1 MLIDYTEMNG
11 RQATAVAKLM
21 EVYAEHFP
29 GEDFY
34 IAQNEKSSTV
44 YMGLENIGICPF
56 VDSDGDVVFEV
67 FDFQNGGTEEFST
80 VEEAYE
86 HYEELNAISS
96 DGREGR

>member
-1 MLIDYTEMNG
+1 MLIDYTRMNG
-11 RQATAVAKLM
+11 RQATAVTKLM

-34 IAQNEKSSTV
+34 IAENETTGQV

-56 VDSDGDVVFEV
+56 VSGGDVFFEV
-67 FDFQNGGTEEFST
+67 FDFENGGVKEFST

-86 HYEELNAISS
+86 HYNELNAISS

>member
-1 MLIDYTEMNG
+1 MLIDYTRMNG

-21 EVYAEHFP
+21 EVYAEKFP

-34 IAQNEKSSTV
+34 IAENEKSGIV
-44 YMGLENIGICPF
+44 YMGLENVAICPF
-56 VDSDGDVVFEV
+56 VKGDDVFFEV
-67 FDFQNGGTEEFST
+67 FDFQDGGTEEFST

-86 HYEELNAISS
+86 HLDELNAVSS

>member
-11 RQATAVAKLM
+11 RKAMAVAKLM

-34 IAQNEKSSTV
+34 IAENQTSGTV
-44 YMGLENIGICPF
+44 YMGLENVGICPF

-67 FDFQNGGTEEFST
+67 FDFVDGGTEEFET
-80 VEEAYE
+80 VDEAYE
-86 HYEELNAISS
+86 HLDELNA
-96 DGREGR
+96 RELED

>member
-29 GEDFY
+29 GETFY
-34 IAQNEKSSTV
+34 IAENETSGTV
-44 YMGLENIGICPF
+44 YMGLENVGICPF

-67 FDFQNGGTEEFST
+67 FDFVDGGVEEFST
-80 VEEAYE
+80 LEEAYE
-86 HYEELNAISS
+86 HLDELNA
-96 DGREGR
+96 RELED

>member
-1 MLIDYTEMNG
+1 MLIDYTRMNG

-21 EVYAEHFP
+21 EVYTEHFP

-34 IAQNEKSSTV
+34 IAENETTGQV

-56 VDSDGDVVFEV
+56 VSGGDVFFEV
-67 FDFQNGGTEEFST
+67 FDHENGGVEEFST
-80 VEEAYE
+80 IEEAQA
-86 HYEELNAISS
+86 HLDELMAVSS